1 MYLKYVR
8 RFRYD
13 GLSENV
19 YDIVQRH
26 HGCIGANGIPKFR
39 YCPRNP
45 HCRPTRSGRNL
56 YVSRILTAAASE
68 AMPPVPPQMLPRIST
83 ISPTGGERSNAA
95 DAHRSPPPS
104 KRHSRATECARLIPV
119 TNRRRLMAK
128 PCTPHLHCAACAA
141 LQAANSQCRGSRG
154 TPLAFLWGI
163 KRGYSLRK
171 ENTPFDKAAPIQ
183 TSILTPCV
191 SMVMMH
197 PAMVTPSRMTGTA
210 RFRRISSTAAMSAPV
225 HAPVPGSGMA
235 TKSSSPHVW

>member
-1 MYLKYVR
+1 
-8 RFRYD
+8 
-13 GLSENV
+13 
-19 YDIVQRH
+19 
-26 HGCIGANGIPKFR
+26 
-39 YCPRNP
+39 
-45 HCRPTRSGRNL
+45 
-56 YVSRILTAAASE
+56 
-68 AMPPVPPQMLPRIST
+68 MPPMRTAVCRRGSVTRAPR
-83 ISPTGGERSNAA
+83 
-95 DAHRSPPPS
+95 
-104 KRHSRATECARLIPV
+104 SRARLIPV

-154 TPLAFLWGI
+154 TPLAFLWGF
-163 KRGYSLRK
+163 KRGYSLRKENPPFAPCSASGAAIPRPPRKGKIKKEHSLWK

-210 RFRRISSTAAMSAPV
+210 RFKRISSTAAMRAPV